1 MLVRM
6 RGRERTFVVLASA
19 ALAAC
24 TREPP
29 AVDSASASSSA
40 ATVERRAIDP
50 TSVHAL
56 RGVVRL
62 EGQAPARVPM
72 DIEGQGG
79 CHARDARVQ
88 LTEDAI
94 VTDGRVAN
102 VLVWVKSGHERW
114 IAPASESDEL
124 HLDQEGC
131 MYRPRVSG
139 MRLGAVLRV
148 KNSDPTNHNVNVRAV
163 RNEGSNQVQAPGS
176 PDVAWKPAKREVPV
190 SIECNAHPWMRA
202 WVGVFDHPWFAVSAL
217 DGTFELRGLP
227 PGEYELDAWHEVFGR
242 ASASA
247 RVPADA
253 DGAVEI
259 VMHGGR

>member
-1 MLVRM
+1 M
-6 RGRERTFVVLASA
+6 RALERAFFVIASA
-19 ALAAC
+19 ALASC
-24 TREPP
+24 TREPST
-29 AVDSASASSSA
+29 AEASSA
-40 ATVERRAIDP
+40 PAIERNTIDP
-50 TSVHAL
+50 SSARAV

-62 EGQAPARVPM
+62 EGAAPVRAPM

-79 CHARDARVQ
+79 CHTRDARVQ

-94 VTDGRVAN
+94 VSDGRIAN
-102 VLVWVKSGHERW
+102 VLVWIKSGHERW
-114 IAPASESDEL
+114 IAPPNDVEVL
-124 HLDQEGC
+124 RLDQQGC

-148 KNSDPTNHNVNVRAV
+148 ANDDPTNHNVNVRAI

-176 PDVAWKPAKREVPV
+176 PDVEWRPTKREVPV
-190 SIECNAHPWMRA
+190 PIECNAHPWMRA

-217 DGTFELRGLP
+217 DGTFEIRGLP
-227 PGEYELDAWHEVFGR
+227 PGDYELEAWHETFGR
-242 ASASA
+242 VNASAH
-247 RVPADA
+247 VPHDA